1 MDFRHRVVIQKE
13 APGVDRVGD
22 WTPTECLANQGCAE
36 HSEMRTVPWPL
47 DGSASLLPDHD
58 AYSVS
63 SRPNTLDHPSLTGE
77 SPPRRLPGRTCL
89 LEHRHG

>member
-1 MDFRHRVVIQKE
+1 
-13 APGVDRVGD
+13 
-22 WTPTECLANQGCAE
+22 
-36 HSEMRTVPWPL
+36 MRTVPWPL